1 MGGTHL
7 ITLGLFQEDRE
18 EGDYFLLKGLKT
30 SKLMRYI
37 RGTKDQRKMQ
47 QTFVYQCA

>member
-18 EGDYFLLKGLKT
+18 EGDYFVLKDLKNI
-30 SKLMRYI
+30 SLS
-37 RGTKDQRKMQ
+37 
-47 QTFVYQCA
+47 